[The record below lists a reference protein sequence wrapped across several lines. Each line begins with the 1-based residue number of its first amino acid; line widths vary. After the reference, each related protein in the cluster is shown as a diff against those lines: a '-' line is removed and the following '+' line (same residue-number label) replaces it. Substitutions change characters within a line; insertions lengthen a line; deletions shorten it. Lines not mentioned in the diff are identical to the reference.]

1 MGHKVHP
8 LSFRLGYN
16 KTWSSLWYAKKQDFA
31 KYLHED
37 RQIRQ
42 YIQKHFAQAAISR
55 VGIERSSGRIRISLS
70 TARPGIVIGRRG
82 QDIDRLRD
90 ELHTMTQKEV
100 LIDIK
105 EIKQPALDAQ
115 LVAENIATQLERR
128 VSFRRAMKKAVQ
140 TTMQAGALGVKVR
153 SAGRLGGGEMSR
165 VEGYKE
171 GKIPLQT
178 IRADIS
184 YGFKEARTTYGK
196 IGVKAWIYV
205 GDLIPEKGPSPRG
218 KSQTEGKE
226 FLGASA
232 EKG

>member
-1 MGHKVHP
+1 MGHKVNP

-16 KTWSSLWYAKKQDFA
+16 KTWGSLWYAKKQEFA

-37 RQIRQ
+37 RKIRQ
-42 YIQKHFAQAAISR
+42 YIQKGFVQAAISR
-55 VGIERSSGRIRISLS
+55 VVIERSSGRVRISLY
-70 TARPGIVIGRRG
+70 TARPGIIIGRRG

-90 ELHTMTQKEV
+90 ELHAMTQKEV

-105 EIKQPALDAQ
+105 EVKHPALDAQ
-115 LVAENIATQLERR
+115 LVAENIAMQLERR
-128 VSFRRAMKKAVQ
+128 ISFRRAMKKAVQ

-153 SAGRLGGGEMSR
+153 SAGRLGGAEMSR

-184 YGFKEARTTYGK
+184 YGFREARTTYGK
-196 IGVKAWIYV
+196 IGVKAWIYT
-205 GDLIPEKGPSPRG
+205 GDLIPEKRLSPK
-218 KSQTEGKE
+218 KSPGEGKE
-226 FLGASA
+226 FSGAAS
-232 EKG
+232 